1 MTTDPNSSK
10 RRSAAAPGGQRPQ
23 ARPSHPGLAATI
35 LMIGI
40 VVVLVLVAAL
50 PLLG

>member
-1 MTTDPNSSK
+1 MTTNPSSSK
-10 RRSAAAPGGQRPQ
+10 RRNAASPAGQRQQ